1 MTRMKAGNKPKLRAI
16 FRTMLVNRYAFNAE
30 TLVIASHFNLTV
42 KEMPVKVTINKR
54 FKFKEILRMA
64 IGVAAI
70 GYRLKIN
77 YWYYKRAVEMYIST
91 LKMQPDIPTEYF
103 PLINRGG

>member
-1 MTRMKAGNKPKLRAI
+1 MKAGNGPLLRAI
-16 FRTMLVNRYAFNAE
+16 FRTMLVNRYAFDAE
-30 TLVIASHFNLTV
+30 MLVIASLFNLTV
-42 KEMPVKVTINKR
+42 KEMPVMVTIKKR

-77 YWYYKRAVEMYIST
+77 HWYYKRVVEMYIST
-91 LKMQPDIPTEYF
+91 FENATRYTD
-103 PLINRGG
+103 